1 MEPATDRT
9 ARPTVVFDVLGTLVD
24 QTGSMERH
32 VTATAGIDGAAAAE
46 VARRWLGHVAEQERA
61 IVEGRRAF
69 VPSHE
74 LDGEALSM
82 LVREDLLLPEA
93 AARLTD
99 AAEHVQPWPDTV
111 AGLDLLAADVTVLG
125 LSNASRQVLA
135 GISTNA
141 GLRWHQV
148 LSSEDARTYK
158 PDPAIYELAK
168 ASTPGGS
175 DTPYLVAAHAWD
187 LRAAAAAGMRTA
199 YVPRS
204 DGDPPGPGDTFDLQ
218 ATSLLDLHAQL
229 LDLIEGPGEG
239 TLGR

>member
-1 MEPATDRT
+1 MEPATEGT

-24 QTGSMERH
+24 QTGSMERQ
-32 VTATAGIDGAAAAE
+32 VSAMAGIDSGAAAE

-69 VPSHE
+69 TPSHE
-74 LDGEALSM
+74 LDVEALDV
-82 LVREDLLLPEA
+82 LVRQGLLVPEA
-93 AARLTD
+93 ASRLAD
-99 AAEHVQPWPDTV
+99 ASEWLRPWPDTV

-125 LSNASRQVLA
+125 LSNASRRVLA

-168 ASTPGGS
+168 NSTPTGS
-175 DTPYLVAAHAWD
+175 GTPFMVAAHAWD
-187 LRAAAAAGMRTA
+187 LRAAAAAGLRTA

-218 ATSLLDLHAQL
+218 AKTLLDLHAQL
-229 LDLIEGPGEG
+229 LDLMEG
-239 TLGR
+239 T

>member
-1 MEPATDRT
+1 MEPATEGT

-24 QTGSMERH
+24 QTGSMERQ
-32 VTATAGIDGAAAAE
+32 VSAMAGIDRGAAAE

-69 VPSHE
+69 TPSHE
-74 LDGEALSM
+74 LDVEALDVQ
-82 LVREDLLLPEA
+82 VRQDLLVA
-93 AARLTD
+93 D
-99 AAEHVQPWPDTV
+99 AASRLADASEWLQPWPDTV

-125 LSNASRQVLA
+125 LSNASRRVLA

-158 PDPAIYELAK
+158 PAPAIYELAK
-168 ASTPGGS
+168 NSTPTGS
-175 DTPYLVAAHAWD
+175 GTPFMVAAHAWD
-187 LRAAAAAGMRTA
+187 LRAAAAAGLRTA

-218 ATSLLDLHAQL
+218 ATTLLDLHAQL
-229 LDLIEGPGEG
+229 LDLIES
-239 TLGR
+239 T

>member
-1 MEPATDRT
+1 MEPATKGT
-9 ARPTVVFDVLGTLVD
+9 ARPTLVFDVLGTLVD
-24 QTGSMERH
+24 QTGSMERR
-32 VTATAGIDGAAAAE
+32 VTAAAGIDSGVAAE

-74 LDGEALSM
+74 LDGEALSL
-82 LVREDLLLPEA
+82 LVREDLLLPDA

-99 AAEHVQPWPDTV
+99 ASEWLEPWPDSVT
-111 AGLDLLAADVTVLG
+111 GLELLAADFTVLG
-125 LSNASRQVLA
+125 VSNASRRVLA

-158 PDPAIYELAK
+158 PDQAIYALANDS
-168 ASTPGGS
+168 APTGSGTPFM
-175 DTPYLVAAHAWD
+175 VAAHAWD
-187 LRAAAAAGMRTA
+187 LRAAAKAGMRTA

-204 DGDPPGPGDTFDLQ
+204 DGDPPGPDDAFDLR
-218 ATSLLDLHAQL
+218 ATTLLDLRAQL
-229 LDLIEGPGEG
+229 LDLAESV
-239 TLGR
+239 